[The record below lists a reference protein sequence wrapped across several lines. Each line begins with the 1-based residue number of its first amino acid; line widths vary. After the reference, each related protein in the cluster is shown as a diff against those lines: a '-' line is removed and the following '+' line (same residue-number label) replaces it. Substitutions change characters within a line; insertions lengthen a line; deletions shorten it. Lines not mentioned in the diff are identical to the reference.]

1 MRFAVAGTVLR
12 PEGDRLHDGDHYRVR
27 ATDHS
32 DRVLCLWLLGV
43 GLSGRTT
50 LVTNDQPSGIALQ
63 PDGRDGAAWPPG
75 PTETW
80 WPPDVPYEGTRPEPL
95 LLLIGDSPLDVS
107 PLVSDERERRAGRAR
122 GEPLPRLLEE
132 VCDGVRRD
140 SRPRSG
146 ELLRYRVVGVHAE
159 VVPRHRKAG
168 E

>member
-1 MRFAVAGTVLR
+1 M
-12 PEGDRLHDGDHYRVR
+12 
-27 ATDHS
+27 
-32 DRVLCLWLLGV
+32 LCLWLLGV
-43 GLSGRTT
+43 GLGGRTT